1 MIREATAA
9 DYPGAFRVVR
19 VVYPDFVQ
27 TEEGFRHGQESLPAE
42 ARAKKWVAEIK
53 GEIVGLSR
61 SMIRYQESSGS
72 ANINVSVSPAWRR
85 RGIGSALYEQAI
97 EHVADAPRAFAFTG
111 EDGRAFA
118 ELHGFRLTQT
128 SRISALD
135 PRAIDT
141 SELDGMPVEL
151 RTLAEVG
158 PEATFAVDSVAVR
171 DIPFDEPLDNVTYE
185 QWRQRY
191 WESPDFDFAS
201 SYAACVDGRPVAISY
216 AALDLPGSRAVN
228 AFTGTLPE
236 YRGRGLART
245 VKLAV
250 IRRLAEL
257 GVSLLVTANH
267 EENAPMLAVN
277 ERLGFRPH
285 SAHYSYLLER
295 SGNGLRASAGS
306 LGGAT
311 GTR

>member
-1 MIREATAA
+1 VIREATAA
-9 DYPGAFRVVR
+9 DYSAAFRVVR
-19 VVYPDFVQ
+19 AAYPDFVHS
-27 TEEGFRHGQESLPAE
+27 EAGFRHRQESIPAE
-42 ARAKKWVAEIK
+42 ARAKGWVAEND
-53 GEIVGLSR
+53 GEIVGWAR
-61 SMIRYQESSGS
+61 AMIRYQESSGS
-72 ANINVSVSPAWRR
+72 ANVNMSVLPAWRR
-85 RGIGSALYEQAI
+85 RGIGSALYERAL

-118 ELHGFRLTQT
+118 ELHGYRLTRT

-135 PRAIDT
+135 PRAVDT
-141 SELDGMPVEL
+141 SELDRTPVEL

-158 PEATFAVDSVAVR
+158 PEATFGVDSVAVL
-171 DIPFDEPLDNVTYE
+171 DIPFDEPLNNVEYE
-185 QWRQRY
+185 QWRRSY

-201 SYAACVDGRPVAISY
+201 SYAACVDGRTVAISY
-216 AALDLPGSRAVN
+216 VAVDLPGNRAVN

-250 IRRLAEL
+250 IRRLREL
-257 GVSLLVTANH
+257 GVSHLVTDNH

-277 ERLGFRPH
+277 ERLGFRPQG
-285 SAHYSYLLER
+285 AHYNYLLER

-306 LGGAT
+306 T
-311 GTR
+311 